1 MGGGIEVRDGESREV
16 EEEEKS
22 SGMCPN
28 KKKLQAAAEEG
39 KPVEKRAVCLEGQN
53 FSPSGA
59 D

>member
-1 MGGGIEVRDGESREV
+1 MRDGESREV
-16 EEEEKS
+16 GEEEKS
-22 SGMCPN
+22 GGMCPN

-39 KPVEKRAVCLEGQN
+39 KPVEKRAVCVEGQN